1 MDLKDFIA
9 TSLTQIAEGILTA
22 GEALAKTDAQVNP
35 VHLVT
40 HSNSAQGYGRLLLP
54 SEGERGRL
62 VERVSF
68 DVAVTTENSEAGKG
82 GLKVGIASF
91 GLHGGI
97 EATDKSGS
105 ASRIQFGVPMVFPSK
120 RNDT

>member
-22 GEALAKTDAQVNP
+22 SEALSGTDAQVNP
-35 VHLVT
+35 T
-40 HSNSAQGYGRLLLP
+40 HMQTYSNAAQGYGRTLTAAVP
-54 SEGERGRL
+54 EQGRI
-62 VERVSF
+62 VERVEF
-68 DVAVTTENSEAGKG
+68 DVAVTAESSESGKG

-91 GLHGGI
+91 GLNAGA

-105 ASRIQFGVPMVFPSK
+105 TSRIQFGIPMVFPSK
-120 RNDT
+120 RNDA

>member
-22 GEALAKTDAQVNP
+22 SEALANTDAQVNP
-35 VHLVT
+35 VDLVT

-54 SEGERGRL
+54 GEGTRGRL
-62 VERVSF
+62 VERVEF
-68 DVAVTTENSEAGKG
+68 DVAVTAESSEAGKG

-91 GLHGGI
+91 GLNAGV
-97 EATDKSGS
+97 EATDRSGS
-105 ASRIQFGVPMVFPSK
+105 ASRIQFGIPMVFPSK
-120 RNDT
+120 RNDK